1 MDYILD
7 FFKYIIGLGVTV
19 MMPIIITILGV
30 VFRKKISTAF
40 KAGLTVGVGFV
51 GLGVITGLMLSTI
64 SPVTKALVLNYNFK
78 LTATDIGWGVGSS
91 LAWGTEVVPFVFIAI
106 IATNIIM
113 IALKWTKTMDV
124 DIWNYWQPLFIASAL
139 YLTTGSM
146 MIAVLSAVIN
156 MAIIFKIAD
165 WTQKDVEDVLGL
177 EGISL
182 PQIQTSGWAII
193 GYPINWLFERI
204 PGVKNINWSTE
215 KVQSRLG
222 IFGEPM
228 LMGLIIGGGLALVA
242 KMPFSTVLQTGV
254 TISACLV
261 LIPRMVSLL
270 MDGLTVISEA
280 AHEFMEKRFPG
291 RELFIG
297 LDSAVGIGHPF
308 VLSLGLIM
316 IPITLLLAFI
326 LPGNKVLPL
335 ADLTALPFYMIFAIV
350 PSKGNLFRGI
360 FTGVIITTITLYLA
374 GAAAP
379 LMTELAGQIG
389 YDIPKDA
396 TEVTSLAVGTQWYTW
411 IVYNVLHFFGNLF

>member
-146 MIAVLSAVIN
+146 IIAVLSAVIN

>member
-30 VFRKKISTAF
+30 VFRKKFSTAF

-51 GLGVITGLMLSTI
+51 GLGVVTGLMLSTI
-64 SPVTKALVLNYNFK
+64 APVTKALVENYNFK

-146 MIAVLSAVIN
+146 IIAVLSAVIN

-165 WTQKDVEDVLGL
+165 WTQKDVEEVLGL

-182 PQIQTSGWAII
+182 PQIQTSGWAVV
-193 GYPINWLFERI
+193 GYPINWLFDRI
-204 PGVKNINWSTE
+204 PGIKKINWSTE

-228 LMGLIIGGGLALVA
+228 LMGLIIGGLLALVA

-254 TISACLV
+254 TIAACLV

-389 YDIPKDA
+389 YNIPKEA

-411 IVYNVLHFFGNLF
+411 VVYNILHWFGGLF